1 MTKRGLFGSIRTKL
15 LLMILLPVILLSVI
29 LTFMAA
35 NNIQKGM
42 QEEALHGLRGAA
54 VALQHIYNEV
64 DSGEWTQDGA
74 GNVKKGSL
82 DISGNYKIVDDL
94 KEDAEYEFTIFY
106 GDTRVT
112 TSLKDHKTGERLVG
126 TKAGEQV
133 IKTVLENGEEYSD
146 TAVVINEEAFY
157 AYYIPIKQGNEVV
170 GMVFAGTPS
179 ADVNEFIQS
188 KVAVISLISVVM
200 VAVLLIIGVMFALN
214 LSKAIGDA
222 QKVIGKIGKGD
233 LRVKVS
239 EKAKKRKDEIGAM
252 TCELEELINKLVEI
266 IGEVKTSSKTLYQ
279 SGVSLETMSNQSS
292 TTTNEIS
299 NAVED
304 VSRGAMNQAEETEN
318 ASVNVVKIGDMI
330 TEIVSSVDN
339 LGKASKEMKDASDES
354 TIIIKELSVSNDKTT
369 EAIDK
374 IGIQVNTTNESVQAI
389 RQAVEMITSIATET
403 NLLSLNASIE
413 AARAGEHGRG
423 FAVVASEI
431 QKLAE
436 ESNES
441 AKQISVIIDNL
452 LKDSEE
458 TVRVMSEVDA
468 IVKEQKEKL
477 DETKDK
483 FDLVTEG
490 VSSTRKETIAIE
502 KQANACNEARTVVMG
517 VIENLSA
524 ISEEN
529 AASAQET
536 NASMEELNANLTLL
550 SDAAKDLLDLSTEL
564 EKSMEFFTVE

>member
-1 MTKRGLFGSIRTKL
+1 MKKGISFSIRTKL
-15 LLMILLPVILLSVI
+15 LLMILLPVVILSVI
-29 LTFMAA
+29 LTALAA
-35 NNIQKGM
+35 TNIQTGM

-54 VALQHIYNEV
+54 VALQHIYDEV
-64 DSGEWTQDGA
+64 DSGDWTQDGS
-74 GNVKKGSL
+74 GNVKKGNL
-82 DISGNYKIVDDL
+82 DISGNYEIVDKL

-112 TSLKDHKTGERLVG
+112 TSLKDHKSGERLVG
-126 TKAGEQV
+126 TKAGEKV
-133 IKTVLENGEEYSD
+133 IETVLNNGQEYSD
-146 TAVVINEEAFY
+146 TAVVINEESYY
-157 AYYIPIKQGNEVV
+157 AYYVPIKQGNEVV

-179 ADVNEFIQS
+179 ADVNDYIQS
-188 KVAVISLISVVM
+188 KVTMISLISTAM
-200 VAVLLIIGVMFALN
+200 VIILLIVGVLFALN
-214 LSKAIGDA
+214 LSRALSDTQA
-222 QKVIGKIGKGD
+222 VLGKIGKGD

-239 EKAKKRKDEIGAM
+239 EKAKKRNDEIGAM
-252 TCELEELINKLVEI
+252 TKELEVLINKLVEV
-266 IGEVKTSSKTLYQ
+266 IGEVKNSSKTLYQ
-279 SGVSLETMSNQSS
+279 SGVSLEDMSTQSS
-292 TTTNEIS
+292 STTNEIS

-318 ASVNVVKIGDMI
+318 ASANVVKIGDMI
-330 TEIVSSVDN
+330 TKIVSSVDS
-339 LGKASKEMKDASDES
+339 LGIASKEMKKASDES
-354 TIIIKELSVSNDKTT
+354 TIIIKELSDSNDKTT
-369 EAIDK
+369 DAIEK
-374 IGIQVNTTNESVQAI
+374 IGNQVNTTNESVQAI

-436 ESNES
+436 ESNAS
-441 AKQISVIIDNL
+441 AKQISEIIDNL

-458 TVRVMSEVDA
+458 TVRVMGEVNA

-477 DETKDK
+477 DETKVK
-483 FDLVTEG
+483 FELVTDG
-490 VSSTRKETIAIE
+490 VASTRKETEVIE
-502 KQANACNEARTVVMG
+502 KQAGACNEARVQVMG

-536 NASMEELNANLTLL
+536 NASMEELNANLTMLAE
-550 SDAAKDLLDLSTEL
+550 AAKDLLELSTEL
-564 EKSMEFFTVE
+564 EKSMEYFTVE